1 MTKYD
6 VVIIGSGMGGLCC
19 AYILA
24 KEGKRVC
31 VLEKNRQIG
40 GSLQIYSRDK
50 TIFET
55 GVHYLGGL
63 EEGQNLNSYF
73 KYFGLMQELKLQ
85 KLDQNG
91 YDMVSFKDDKQ
102 LYPHAQGYDN
112 FVEQLAKL
120 FPHERENLNTY
131 IKKIREVCAA
141 FPLYSL
147 SSEKKDTTSAWH
159 LQIDSKSV
167 INSIFKDPKLQQ
179 VISGSNTL
187 YAGSEDKTPFYVH
200 ALVVDSYIQ
209 SSYRCIDGSS
219 QIAKILSANIKKLGG
234 VVLNYSEAKTFHFN
248 GNEIE
253 SVELTNGERIEG
265 KTFISGIDLSK
276 TLDMIEGS
284 HIRTAYRNRINSLEN
299 TISSFLVNVVVK
311 PEAMPHYNHNIYHC
325 TAPDIWT
332 GVNYTEKTWPETIG
346 FFATTSSRNPN
357 FTENFTVLAY
367 MRYEECAK
375 WESTKSIIPN
385 HITDR
390 GNDYEAFKMEK
401 AEKIL
406 DVLETRLPGIRSK
419 IQSYTTA
426 SPITYRDYI
435 GSRDG
440 SLYGIIKDY
449 TEPLKSFITPRTKI
463 SNLFLTGQNL
473 NLHGIM
479 GVTVSSVVTCSDV
492 LGDPDLIKKIK
503 NPS

>member
-63 EEGQNLNSYF
+63 DEGQNLNTYF
-73 KYFGLMQELKLQ
+73 NYFGLMKELKLQ
-85 KLDQNG
+85 KLDQNA
-91 YDMVSFKDDKQ
+91 YDVISFKDDER

-112 FVEQLAKL
+112 FIEQLAQL

-131 IKKIREVCAA
+131 IKKIKEVCDS
-141 FPLYSL
+141 FPLYNL
-147 SSEKKDTTSAWH
+147 SSEKKDITAAWH

-179 VISGSNTL
+179 VIGGSNML
-187 YAGSEDKTPFYVH
+187 YAGAEDKTPFYVH

-219 QIAKILSANIKKLGG
+219 QIAKILSTNIKKLGG
-234 VVLNYSEAKTFHFN
+234 EILNYSEAKNFHFN
-248 GNEIE
+248 GSEIE

-276 TLDMIEGS
+276 TLDMIEGP
-284 HIRTAYRNRINSLEN
+284 HIRAAYRNRINSLEN
-299 TISSFLVNVVVK
+299 TVSSFLVNVVVK

-325 TAPDIWT
+325 MAPDIWT
-332 GVNYTEKTWPETIG
+332 GGNYTEKTWPETIG
-346 FFATTSSRNPN
+346 LFTTTSSRHTS
-357 FTENFTVLAY
+357 FTENFTALAY

-375 WESTKSIIPN
+375 WENTKSIIPN
-385 HITDR
+385 DINFR
-390 GNDYEAFKMEK
+390 GDDYEAFKIEK

-406 DVLETRLPGIRSK
+406 DVLETRLPGTRSK

-492 LGDPDLIKKIK
+492 LGDPNLIEKIK
-503 NPS
+503 NPT

>member
-1 MTKYD
+1 MAKYD

-63 EEGQNLNSYF
+63 AEGQNLNAYF
-73 KYFGLMQELKLQ
+73 NYFGLMKELKLQ

-91 YDMVSFKDDKQ
+91 YDIISFKDDEQ
-102 LYPHAQGYDN
+102 RYPHAQGYDN
-112 FVEQLAKL
+112 FVEQLAQQ

-131 IKKIREVCAA
+131 ITKIKEVCAS
-141 FPLYSL
+141 FPLYNL
-147 SSEKKDTTSAWH
+147 SSKKKDITTAWH

-179 VISGSNTL
+179 VIGGSNML
-187 YAGSEDKTPFYVH
+187 YAGLENKTPFYVH

-209 SSYRCIDGSS
+209 SAYRCIDGSS
-219 QIAKILSANIKKLGG
+219 QIAKILSTNIKKLGG
-234 VVLNYSEAKTFHFN
+234 EILNYSEAKFFHFD
-248 GNEIE
+248 GSEIE
-253 SVELTNGERIEG
+253 SVELTNGECIEG

-276 TLDMIEGS
+276 TLDMIEGP
-284 HIRTAYRNRINSLEN
+284 HIRTAYRKRINSLEN
-299 TISSFLVNVVVK
+299 TVSSFLVNVVVK

-332 GVNYTEKTWPETIG
+332 GGNYTEKSWPETIG
-346 FFATTSSRNPN
+346 LFTTTSSRNPH
-357 FTENFTVLAY
+357 FTENFTALAY

-375 WESTKSIIPN
+375 WENTKSIIPN
-385 HITDR
+385 NINNR
-390 GNDYEAFKMEK
+390 GEDYEAFKIEK

-406 DVLETRLPGIRSK
+406 DVLEMRLPGTRSK

-492 LGDPDLIKKIK
+492 LGDPNLIEKIK
-503 NPS
+503 NPT